1 MCTFVFYTA
10 SDAVSLE
17 KTPLLCI
24 FFCFYLHNP
33 KISCNFAAQSFCMT
47 AETAK
52 NIVPIIR
59 RYFET
64 QPVEKAWLFG
74 SFARGEETPKSDV
87 DILVK
92 LDFSQP
98 IGLQYFGMICDLE
111 EQLGRKVDLVSEG
124 TLRPMAAKSAEQ
136 DKFVIYERSSSCY
149 QKSRTN

>member
-1 MCTFVFYTA
+1 
-10 SDAVSLE
+10 
-17 KTPLLCI
+17 
-24 FFCFYLHNP
+24 
-33 KISCNFAAQSFCMT
+33 MT
-47 AETAK
+47 AETAR

-92 LDFSQP
+92 LDYSQP

-124 TLRPMAAKSAEQ
+124 GLMSFAAPYVNK
-136 DKFVIYERSSSCY
+136 DKILLYER
-149 QKSRTN
+149 TH